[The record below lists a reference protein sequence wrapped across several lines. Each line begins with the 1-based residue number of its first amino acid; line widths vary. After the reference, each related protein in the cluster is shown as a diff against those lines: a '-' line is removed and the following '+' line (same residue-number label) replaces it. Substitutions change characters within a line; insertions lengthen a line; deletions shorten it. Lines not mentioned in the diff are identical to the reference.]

1 MEEITEIDVSMNNRD
16 FTLTV
21 PIKDQELI
29 EDLIDVLKNYVKN
42 EAPIKARQSYVTSL
56 SDSLQVITKIM
67 PNGAAVDEWRSELKQ
82 LMSMILKSG
91 QA

>member
-1 MEEITEIDVSMNNRD
+1 
-16 FTLTV
+16 
-21 PIKDQELI
+21 
-29 EDLIDVLKNYVKN
+29 VKN

-67 PNGAAVDEWRSELKQ
+67 PSGAAVDEWRGELKQ